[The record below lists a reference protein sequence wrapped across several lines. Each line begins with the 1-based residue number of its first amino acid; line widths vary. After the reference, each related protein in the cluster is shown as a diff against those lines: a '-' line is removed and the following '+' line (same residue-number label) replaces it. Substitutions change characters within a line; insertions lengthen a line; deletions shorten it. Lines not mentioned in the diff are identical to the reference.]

1 MRGRRLSIVARLA
14 RGSRPLK
21 DAAVV
26 AYMTAPTLSVADVAA
41 KYAKRLADIKLP
53 KALAEQGLTPEQ
65 LALVRLSVLG
75 VEFRGK
81 KGGLF
86 GWTTSEVA
94 LVARGDG
101 LYSGTFAL
109 PAAGNA
115 TVAIRASGKLGGQPC
130 QRATVIS
137 VNVV

>member
-1 MRGRRLSIVARLA
+1 M
-14 RGSRPLK
+14 
-21 DAAVV
+21 V
-26 AYMTAPTLSVADVAA
+26 AYVTAPTLSVADVAA
-41 KYAKRLADIKLP
+41 KYTKRIADIKLP

-65 LALVRLSVLG
+65 LALVRLSAFG

-86 GWTTSEVA
+86 GWKTSEVA

-101 LYSGTFAL
+101 LYSGIWF
-109 PAAGNA
+109 PATGNA
-115 TVAIRASGKLGGQPC
+115 TLAIRASGKVGGQPC